1 MTTLPELRK
10 MTVVKLREEAMKFPD
25 VKGVSA
31 MKKDQLIDLLC
42 KKLGIEKKKKRIIP
56 PKDKLAVKK
65 TIRELKVLKQEALAK
80 KDYEMAMLC
89 RRKIRTQKR
98 HLRKLLQSVRA
109 AS

>member
-10 MTVVKLREEAMKFPD
+10 MTVVKLREEALKFPD

-56 PKDKLAVKK
+56 AKDKFAVKK
-65 TIRELKVLKQEALAK
+65 TIRELKVLKQEALVK

-98 HLRKLLQSVRA
+98 HLRKLLQSVRN